1 MLFTSL
7 HELDVE
13 EEAKRR
19 FLLLP
24 HYNKTFVT
32 FATTTVEEQPEI
44 ALEFGVNATNLPR
57 VCARRAQPPH
67 PPAGH
72 TLLSV
77 LCLFLCF
84 AVLFHRHGR
93 NATAVEAGDW
103 YAMDDSIGELERA
116 QWQQTSAQH
125 GLTPPWRTAEN
136 NWNLRDGR
144 TAESTVTERT
154 KSRMASRRRG
164 GDTLGSAVKAL
175 LAAAGNPSNTSG
187 TRIPSTVTSHEGSY
201 ADLEIN
207 ENERFQV
214 YLKLPKYEPHDE
226 L

>member
-1 MLFTSL
+1 MCATSTAAPTASRAHL
-7 HELDVE
+7 
-13 EEAKRR
+13 AQR
-19 FLLLP
+19 
-24 HYNKTFVT
+24 
-32 FATTTVEEQPEI
+32 TVSFP
-44 ALEFGVNATNLPR
+44 F
-57 VCARRAQPPH
+57 
-67 PPAGH
+67 
-72 TLLSV
+72 
-77 LCLFLCF
+77 CF